1 MRTKILI
8 LGQPPGRVPIRRM
21 FEAEHYEV
29 VKAETGEEGL
39 KKLEIE
45 KPNVILLD
53 ATARLDDTNLVRGL
67 REMVPK
73 GVVVMAAYDSMNSA
87 MGAIRNGFREGM
99 KLSSEA
105 AKEGGVERESNLKYR
120 IREGC
125 VYLVKEKKLDRG
137 ADVFLDLLN
146 SGYKGMI
153 VSRTTPDEIKEFC
166 KIEVP
171 ILWLSEDVSDE
182 RAVYPEL
189 RSLEKTITDYAT
201 KDRVVLLDRLDYL
214 IVRASFKEVLG
225 FIQRLRELFY
235 LGKGVLIISMD
246 PDTLGPQEYSLLE
259 KETSEVKLRVE
270 PDMPLDLWGILE
282 FVHQQNT
289 QGKKPSQKV
298 IVEKFGITRTT
309 TRKRIKRLCDMGLMM
324 YSKNGRYKLWELT
337 ESGAALCGAHA

>member
-1 MRTKILI
+1 MRAKILI
-8 LGQPPGRVPIRRM
+8 FGQPPGRVPIRRIL
-21 FEAEHYEV
+21 EAEHYEV
-29 VKAETGEEGL
+29 VEAETGEEGL

-67 REMVPK
+67 REMVPE

-105 AKEGGVERESNLKYR
+105 AKEVGVERESNLKYR

-282 FVHQQNT
+282 FVHQQNI

-298 IVEKFGITRTT
+298 IVEKFGVTRTT

-324 YSKNGRYKLWELT
+324 YSKNGRYKIWELT
-337 ESGAALCGAHA
+337 ESGTALCGAHA